1 MVKIQTYYFLNIFV
15 EQTFQIMRVSSVL
28 IVSLLSCMLFATQLT
43 AQIVVKSWPDYRAQV
58 LHHLNQGS
66 DSALIL
72 VNKAIKEAEENEDS
86 IGMQD
91 ALLIRGDLYSTYF
104 KADSALSDIIRAE
117 ELVDMAND
125 IQMLKLNLTKA
136 WYYDA
141 INAISEAAN
150 YYNGV
155 YIRSRAI
162 GDKDLMSSAA
172 MSLGGLLVQMGKPGY
187 AFDYL
192 KDGLA
197 IRLEKKSSKKDSV
210 RISTAYNNLGYAYYY
225 QGDYKEGF
233 SHYMLSA
240 KYVEEHSRARYF
252 RAMLGAAEC
261 ATNLGDYDEAAGIFQ
276 HVSNF
281 TEVLNVPKNFI
292 TYKLEYSHL
301 LRKLNK
307 PQEALSELN
316 EVVELIEKEGL
327 NGMNKTHL
335 LGHLHKT
342 YTQLNENKKAYE
354 TLKILNALQ
363 DSLHKEEID
372 KQFQRGFAMF
382 DIAKKRKELDELEIE
397 LKANQISLN
406 QSKVLMRLGLS
417 LLTVITLIG
426 MYFYVKK
433 KEKEKYL
440 AILQNK
446 IDIAT
451 NELSNANYQLKK
463 SNALLEDKNKE
474 KTILLREIH
483 HRVKNNMQMIVSI
496 IRIER
501 KLDES
506 LNPEDLLDK
515 LEQRIRSISEIH
527 EKLYK
532 PSGTNYKSINA
543 KEFFDDVAFQIFRVF
558 SPQNQGQFKLNVDVQ
573 SFTLPFDKVIQ
584 LGIVLNELFANTF
597 KYGFTN
603 ERDGEI
609 TISLSQSGDNEGLFI
624 YRDSGKGFPEST
636 IEKQGD
642 EQGFGK
648 QIVDLLISQLSGE
661 TKRYNDGGAVVEINF
676 VIED

>member
-1 MVKIQTYYFLNIFV
+1 MFFV
-15 EQTFQIMRVSSVL
+15 TE
-28 IVSLLSCMLFATQLT
+28 LS
-43 AQIVVKSWPDYRAQV
+43 AQIVMKSWPDYRSQV

-72 VNKAIKEAEENEDS
+72 MNNVIKEAKENEDTLAL
-86 IGMQD
+86 QD
-91 ALLIRGDLYSTYF
+91 AFLIRGDLFSTYF
-104 KADSALSDIIRAE
+104 KADLALADIIKAE
-117 ELVDMAND
+117 EMVDMAND
-125 IQMLKLNLTKA
+125 IQMLKLSLTKA

-141 INAISEAAN
+141 INSISEAAN
-150 YYNGV
+150 YYNMV
-155 YIRSRAI
+155 YIKSRAL

-197 IRLEKKSSKKDSV
+197 IRLEKKSTTKDSV
-210 RISTAYNNLGYAYYY
+210 RIATAYSNLGYAYYY

-233 SHYMLSA
+233 KHYMLAA
-240 KYVEEHSRARYF
+240 KFVKEHSKARYF

-261 ATNLGDYDEAAGIFQ
+261 ATNLGDYDEAAGIFTL
-276 HVSNF
+276 VSGYS
-281 TEVLNVPKNFI
+281 EVLSVPKNFI
-292 TYKLEYSHL
+292 TFKLEHSHL
-301 LRKLNK
+301 LRKLGE
-307 PQEALSELN
+307 PLEAMNELN
-316 EVVELIEKEGL
+316 DVVDLIEKENL

-342 YTQLNENKKAYE
+342 YTQLNDNKKAYE

-363 DSLHKEEID
+363 DSLHREEID

-382 DIAKKRKELDELEIE
+382 DIAKKRKELDDLEME
-397 LKANQISLN
+397 LKAKQKSLD
-406 QSKVLMRLGLS
+406 QGKVLMRLGMS
-417 LLTVITLIG
+417 LLAIITLVG

-440 AILQNK
+440 GVLQKK

-451 NELSNANYQLKK
+451 HELSNANFQLKK

-501 KLDES
+501 KLDKS
-506 LNPEDLLDK
+506 LNPEELLDK

-558 SPQNQGQFKLNVDVQ
+558 SPQNQGQFRLEINVQ

-597 KYGFTN
+597 KYGFTDIN
-603 ERDGEI
+603 EGEI
-609 TISLSQSGDNEGLFI
+609 SISLSQSGDNEGLFI
-624 YRDSGKGFPEST
+624 YRDSGKGFPDST
-636 IEKQGD
+636 LEKQD
-642 EQGFGK
+642 KEQGFGK